1 MKNLLCSIT
10 LSICFLQINIL
21 PAQTL
26 TVDNFD
32 KEPPNAGKKYPR
44 YTGTQSGYD
53 VYCEKAGMQLSLV
66 KISPRDSSHKAL
78 RMAFDLPPAL
88 YWGNWASVRREFQSL
103 MNLAN
108 YKGLLLHLRVEVP
121 ASDVLLRIS
130 LADLT
135 DDMKGGDEL
144 WWFDCDK
151 NLLKS
156 KTPQWI
162 QLRIP
167 FADFSP
173 AYGIGTRFNDGKK
186 NLKKIIA
193 YEVSLISDAGKHAKG
208 VILLDSLRAYK

>member
-1 MKNLLCSIT
+1 MKHLLCTIAPA
-10 LSICFLQINIL
+10 ICFLQINL
-21 PAQTL
+21 LSAQTVML
-26 TVDNFD
+26 DNFD
-32 KEPPNAGKKYPR
+32 KEPPNVGKKYSSFV
-44 YTGTQSGYD
+44 GTQRGYD
-53 VYCEKAGMQLSLV
+53 VYYKKAAANLSLD
-66 KISPRDSSHKAL
+66 KTNPRDSSDKAL
-78 RMAFDLPPAL
+78 RMAFELPPL
-88 YWGNWASVRREFQSL
+88 FDWGNWLSVRREFQPP

-108 YKGLLLHLRVEVP
+108 YKGLLLNLRVDAP
-121 ASDVLLRIS
+121 APDAFLRIT

-135 DDMKGGDEL
+135 DDMQGGDEL

-167 FADFSP
+167 FVEFSP
-173 AYGIGTRFNDGKK
+173 AFGEGTRFNDGKK

-193 YEVSLISDAGKHAKG
+193 YEISLISDAGKHAQG

>member
-1 MKNLLCSIT
+1 MKNLFCSIA
-10 LSICFLQINIL
+10 LSICCSQTNPL

-26 TVDNFD
+26 TVDHFD
-32 KEPPNAGKKYPR
+32 KEPPSTGKKYSR
-44 YTGTQSGYD
+44 YAGTQRGYD
-53 VYCEKAGMQLSLV
+53 IYYEKAGMQLSLV
-66 KISPRDSSHKAL
+66 KISTRDSSHKAL

-88 YWGNWASVRREFQSL
+88 YWGNWASVRREFQPP
-103 MNLAN
+103 MNLVN
-108 YKGLLLHLRVEVP
+108 YKGLLLNLRVEVP
-121 ASDVLLRIS
+121 TPDILLRIS

-151 NLLKS
+151 NLLNS

-173 AYGIGTRFNDGKK
+173 AYGVGTRFNDGKK

-193 YEVSLISDAGKHAKG
+193 YEISLISDAGTHPQG
-208 VILLDSLRAYK
+208 EILLDSLQAYK

>member
-1 MKNLLCSIT
+1 MKHLLCTIA
-10 LSICFLQINIL
+10 LSICFLQINL
-21 PAQTL
+21 LSAQTV

-32 KEPPNAGKKYPR
+32 KEPPNVGKKYPR
-44 YTGTQSGYD
+44 YAGTQRGYD
-53 VYCEKAGMQLSLV
+53 IYCEKAGIQLSFV

-88 YWGNWASVRREFQSL
+88 YWGNWASVRREFQPP
-103 MNLAN
+103 MNLAT
-108 YKGLLLHLRVEVP
+108 YKGLLLNLRV
-121 ASDVLLRIS
+121 DVSTPDAVLRIS

-151 NLLKS
+151 NLLNR

-193 YEVSLISDAGKHAKG
+193 YEISLISDSGKHSKG